1 MTDAAEPHGRSLDGP
16 PSTPRTPFVRAAGLL
31 CLLGGVIGVASA
43 LVTGFIPAA
52 VAPGR
57 YSYPYT
63 PTGFL
68 AAQLVFILNHLLL
81 LVGLLGLWRSDATG
95 SHRFGRGGL
104 WVSLAGMGLLTLC
117 EVAAMTMAD
126 AAYPSPPTD
135 ALGTWFG
142 MASILIGA
150 GLVTAG
156 IAVVRARVWTG
167 WRRFLPLACGVA
179 VFAIVIPGVFGP
191 FLAGRLALAIWM
203 LMFTA
208 LGAALLR
215 ADTAS
220 R

>member
-1 MTDAAEPHGRSLDGP
+1 MTTADLHGRSLDGP
-16 PSTPRTPFVRAAGLL
+16 PSTPRIAFVRTAGLL

-43 LVTGFIPAA
+43 LVTGFIPPA

-68 AAQLVFILNHLLL
+68 AAQLVFILNHVLL
-81 LVGLLGLWRSDATG
+81 LVGLLGLLRSDATG
-95 SHRFGRGGL
+95 NHRFGRGGL
-104 WVSLAGMGLLTLC
+104 WVSLAGMSLLTLC
-117 EVAAMTMAD
+117 EVAAMTLVD

-135 ALGTWFG
+135 ALDTWFG
-142 MASILIGA
+142 IASILIGV

-167 WRRFLPLACGVA
+167 WRRFLPPACGVA

-215 ADTAS
+215 ADAAS

>member
-1 MTDAAEPHGRSLDGP
+1 MTDAAELHGRSLDEP
-16 PSTPRTPFVRAAGLL
+16 PSTPRTPFVRTAGLL
-31 CLLGGVIGVASA
+31 CLLGGVTGVASA
-43 LVTGFIPAA
+43 LVTGFIPPA

-68 AAQLVFILNHLLL
+68 AAQLVFALNHVLL

-104 WVSLAGMGLLTLC
+104 WVSLAGMSLLTLC
-117 EVAAMTMAD
+117 EVAAMTLAD

-142 MASILIGA
+142 IASILIGV

-191 FLAGRLALAIWM
+191 FLAGRLALGTWM
-203 LMFTA
+203 LMFMA
-208 LGAALLR
+208 LGVVLLR
-215 ADTAS
+215 ADSAS